1 MPDAAS
7 FLDDDIFAQLRQ
19 DFLTDT
25 RERLDDMESAATA
38 ESGTQGTDPLVTI
51 RREAHS
57 IKGLAASLGFPS
69 ITIVAHRLEDFVA
82 ELKVLAEEHISHVL
96 AYIDCIRGIVEEGR
110 DPGDSKTA
118 EILRA
123 LPAHTG
129 ISAAAGDFEVKEA
142 RQVEVLLVAPGRAV
156 RRMITGELRAL
167 GFRVST
173 TPSPWQALELA
184 ARTQPD
190 LVITSAVM
198 DQLSGIDLA
207 RAMRAIAPTETQP
220 LALLTSLED
229 DHPDMKRLPDDV
241 AIIHLN
247 REVTDELGD
256 MVTRFDLG

>member
-1 MPDAAS
+1 MQDAAAY
-7 FLDDDIFAQLRQ
+7 LDDGIFAQLRQ

-25 RERLDDMESAATA
+25 RERLDEMESAASDDKSTGGNA
-38 ESGTQGTDPLVTI
+38 LLTI
-51 RREAHS
+51 RREGHN
-57 IKGLAASLGFPS
+57 IKGLAASLGFSS
-69 ITIVAHRLEDFVA
+69 ITIIAHRLEDFVA
-82 ELKVLAEEHISHVL
+82 ELTDLTDSHVSDVL
-96 AYIDCIRGIVEEGR
+96 VYIDCIRGIVEDGN

-118 EILRA
+118 EILRT

-129 ISAAAGDFEVKEA
+129 GSMTGGDFEVKEA
-142 RQVEVLLVAPGRAV
+142 RRVEVLLVAPGRAV

-173 TPSPWQALELA
+173 TLSPWQALEMA

-198 DQLSGIDLA
+198 DQLTGIDLV
-207 RAMRAIAPTETQP
+207 RAMRAIAPTKDLP
-220 LALLTSLED
+220 LALLTSLEA

-247 REVTDELGD
+247 RTVTDELGD
-256 MVTRFDLG
+256 LVTRFDFG